1 MNVSFIF
8 GLRES
13 VKKQKMS
20 AGIGA
25 EDLYGDLDDEGSEL
39 GVESGDLN
47 SVQTARVKELE
58 DEVGFKMNFQ
68 RRNEIANVKRKKR
81 IQNKNLRSKVS
92 TLERNISVL
101 FKTAKIE
108 MGRKDKRIKELESQI
123 QRLSSK
129 S

>member
-1 MNVSFIF
+1 
-8 GLRES
+8 
-13 VKKQKMS
+13 MS
-20 AGIGA
+20 TGIGA
-25 EDLYGDLDDEGSEL
+25 EDLYGDLEDEGSEL
-39 GVESGDLN
+39 GVESGGIS

-58 DEVGFKMNFQ
+58 DE
-68 RRNEIANVKRKKR
+68 
-81 IQNKNLRSKVS
+81 NKNLRSKVS

-123 QRLSSK
+123 ERLSTK